1 MGRARDRRAGS
12 PRGVARVPLPPRRA
26 RLPPPPE
33 ASVRRAVWPV
43 AAALLAGGCIA
54 PAPTTADYESKA
66 AMAAD
71 AYVHGRLTAAYLE
84 PVLVDA
90 EEALGSVRA
99 TFGSVQPPATA
110 GADALRETLDPLLED
125 AGSAVTDLRIAARRD
140 ARDDLADTAAELSD
154 VADDLEA
161 FGTEHAT

>member
-43 AAALLAGGCIA
+43 AAALLAGGCVA

-71 AYVHGRLTAAYLE
+71 AAV
-84 PVLVDA
+84 A
-90 EEALGSVRA
+90 EEALGSVGA
-99 TFGSVQPPATA
+99 TFDSVQPPATA

>member
-1 MGRARDRRAGS
+1 M
-12 PRGVARVPLPPRRA
+12 
-26 RLPPPPE
+26 
-33 ASVRRAVWPV
+33 RRAVWPV
-43 AAALLAGGCIA
+43 AAALLAGGCVA

-66 AMAAD
+66 AMAADAAVSEARTAVLAAD

-99 TFGSVQPPATA
+99 TFDSVQPPATA